1 MLDHLM
7 ALQYKINKS
16 LWEYIWLCISDLI
29 PFHNNVFKK
38 NFFLWELDILILT
51 WKWHKIYLLLSKLLF
66 MQIYHFQ
73 GQNMFS
79 CNYWVFFRLTIKSR
93 FMVLFWNI
101 MSWFRYKVEVFT
113 PKVLYY
119 VKNCTGENMT
129 VMFREILL
137 FLLSRHT
144 RWCKKEKN
152 TERGNEIGNEFYL
165 QHAKILNSCRRESL
179 YVM

>member
-1 MLDHLM
+1 M
-7 ALQYKINKS
+7 A
-16 LWEYIWLCISDLI
+16 
-29 PFHNNVFKK
+29 
-38 NFFLWELDILILT
+38 
-51 WKWHKIYLLLSKLLF
+51 WKWHSVYLLLSKLLF

-73 GQNMFS
+73 GQNMYS
-79 CNYWVFFRLTIKSR
+79 CKKGMLNIVQFKKNWHDWTLVTQLLSFFRLTIKSR

-101 MSWFRYKVEVFT
+101 MSWFRYKVEVLT

-152 TERGNEIGNEFYL
+152 TERGNEIGNEFHS
-165 QHAKILNSCRRESL
+165 QHAKILNSSRRSVYIIYNFL
-179 YVM
+179 IIYSGWP